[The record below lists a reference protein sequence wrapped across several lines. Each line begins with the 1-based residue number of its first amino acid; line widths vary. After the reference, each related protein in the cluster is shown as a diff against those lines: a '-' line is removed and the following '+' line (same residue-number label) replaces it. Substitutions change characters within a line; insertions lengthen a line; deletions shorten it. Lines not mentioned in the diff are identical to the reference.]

1 MRTFEVALPHK
12 EAHPTPKW
20 RRLLERDSSLGYAL
34 TAPAILILL
43 LFIAYPFILGIRMSL
58 SQWIVGQ
65 EPTFVGLQ
73 NFIRN
78 ADSTI
83 FTRTVYNTFIY
94 TAAATVLKL
103 VFGMCLALVLNN
115 TFRGKGL
122 VRAAFLLPWI
132 IPTVLST
139 LAWLWMFD
147 ATFSVINWFLRY
159 FGLVQRG
166 ISWLGDPVLAMLSII
181 VVNAWRGIPF
191 FAISLLAGLQTI
203 SQELYEAAAIDGANA
218 VQRFRYI
225 TLPLVKPVL
234 LVVLLFSIIWTFADF
249 QLVYVLTRGG
259 PANSTHLF
267 ATLAY
272 QVGVVSGQLGEG
284 AAISLTMF
292 PILVVVVVI
301 LLMYLRKE

>member
-1 MRTFEVALPHK
+1 MRASAVTLPTDK
-12 EAHPTPKW
+12 ASTTPKW
-20 RRLLERDSSLGYAL
+20 RRLLERDSTLGYAL
-34 TAPAILILL
+34 TTPSILILL
-43 LFIAYPFILGIRMSL
+43 LFIAYPFVLGIRMSL

-65 EPTFVGLQ
+65 EPVFVGLQ
-73 NFIRN
+73 NFVRN
-78 ADSTI
+78 FDSTI
-83 FTRTVYNTFIY
+83 FTRTVYNTFVY

-103 VFGMCLALVLNN
+103 VFGMALALVLNN

-166 ISWLGDPVLAMLSII
+166 VAWLGDPVLAMVSII
-181 VVNAWRGIPF
+181 IVNTWRGIPF

-203 SQELYEAAAIDGANA
+203 SQELYEAAAIDGASA

-225 TLPLVKPVL
+225 TLPLLKPVL

>member
-1 MRTFEVALPHK
+1 MMTSEVALPKEKVHK
-12 EAHPTPKW
+12 VAKW
-20 RRLLERDSSLGYAL
+20 RLFLERDSSMGYAMV
-34 TAPAILILL
+34 APAVLILL

-58 SQWIVGQ
+58 SQWLVGQ
-65 EPTFVGLQ
+65 EPVFVGLH
-73 NFIRN
+73 NFMRA

-83 FTRTVYNTFIY
+83 FTRTVQNTFIY

-103 VFGMCLALVLNN
+103 VFGMVLALVLNN

-147 ATFSVINWFLRY
+147 ATFSVLNWFLRY

-166 ISWLGDPVLAMLSII
+166 ISWLGDPILAMISII

-203 SQELYEAAAIDGANA
+203 SQELYEAAAIDGANT

-225 TLPLVKPVL
+225 TLPMVKPVL
-234 LVVLLFSIIWTFADF
+234 LVVLLFSVIWTFADF

-272 QVGVVSGQLGEG
+272 QVGVVSGSLGEG

>member
-1 MRTFEVALPHK
+1 MRTSEVALPHDK
-12 EAHPTPKW
+12 ASTTPKW
-20 RRLLERDSSLGYAL
+20 RRLLERDSTLGYAL
-34 TAPAILILL
+34 TTPSVLILL
-43 LFIAYPFILGIRMSL
+43 LFIAYPFVLGIRMSL

-65 EPTFVGLQ
+65 EPTFIGLQ
-73 NFIRN
+73 NFTRN
-78 ADSTI
+78 FGSTI
-83 FTRTVYNTFIY
+83 FTRTVFNTFIY

-103 VFGMCLALVLNN
+103 VFGMSLALVLNN

-159 FGLVQRG
+159 FGVVQRG
-166 ISWLGDPVLAMLSII
+166 VNWLGDPVLAMTSIV

-234 LVVLLFSIIWTFADF
+234 LVVLLFSVIWTFADF

-292 PILVVVVVI
+292 PMLVVVVVV

>member
-1 MRTFEVALPHK
+1 MITSDIALPK
-12 EAHPTPKW
+12 ERIRPRAKW
-20 RRLLERDSSLGYAL
+20 RNYLERDSFLGYVFV
-34 TAPAILILL
+34 APAVLILL
-43 LFIAYPFILGIRMSL
+43 LFIAYPFALGIRMSL
-58 SQWIVGQ
+58 SQWFVGQ
-65 EPTFVGLQ
+65 PPIFVGLQ
-73 NFIRN
+73 NFVRN

-83 FTRTVYNTFIY
+83 FTHTVQNTFVY
-94 TAAATVLKL
+94 TAIATLLKL
-103 VFGMCLALVLNN
+103 VFGMALALVLNN

-147 ATFSVINWFLRY
+147 ATFSVLNWCLRSL
-159 FGLVQRG
+159 GLVQRG
-166 ISWLGDPVLAMLSII
+166 INWLGDPVLAMGSII

-203 SQELYEAAAIDGANA
+203 SDELYEAAAIDGATA

-225 TLPLVKPVL
+225 TVPMIKPVL

-284 AAISLTMF
+284 AAVSLTMF
-292 PILVVVVVI
+292 PILVGVVI
-301 LLMYLRKE
+301 VLLVYLRKE

>member
-1 MRTFEVALPHK
+1 MRTSEVALPHDK
-12 EAHPTPKW
+12 ASTTPKW
-20 RRLLERDSSLGYAL
+20 RRLLERDSTLGYAL
-34 TAPAILILL
+34 TTPSVLILL
-43 LFIAYPFILGIRMSL
+43 LFIAYPFVLGIRMSL

-65 EPTFVGLQ
+65 EPTFIGLQ
-73 NFIRN
+73 NFTRN
-78 ADSTI
+78 FGSTI
-83 FTRTVYNTFIY
+83 FTRTVFNTFIY

-103 VFGMCLALVLNN
+103 VFGMSLALVLNN

-159 FGLVQRG
+159 FGVVQRG
-166 ISWLGDPVLAMLSII
+166 VNWLGDPVLAMTSI
-181 VVNAWRGIPF
+181 VLVNAWRGIPF

-234 LVVLLFSIIWTFADF
+234 LVVLLFSVIWTFADF

-292 PILVVVVVI
+292 PMLVVVVVV

>member
-1 MRTFEVALPHK
+1 MRTFEVALPQDK
-12 EAHPTPKW
+12 AHTTPKW
-20 RRLLERDSSLGYAL
+20 RRFLERDSSLGYAL
-34 TAPAILILL
+34 VAPAILILM

-58 SQWIVGQ
+58 SQWIVG
-65 EPTFVGLQ
+65 ETPTFVGLQ

-83 FTRTVYNTFIY
+83 FTRTVQNTFIY

-103 VFGMCLALVLNN
+103 VFGMGLALVLNN

-159 FGLVQRG
+159 LGLVHRG
-166 ISWLGDPVLAMLSII
+166 INWLGDPVLAMLSII

-203 SQELYEAAAIDGANA
+203 SLELYEAAAIDGANA

-292 PILVVVVVI
+292 PILVIVVVI